1 MLLNYICVKVDSD
14 SEINWDE
21 DEDLGDTEIPG
32 VKSIID
38 NKLLSILNLIIFF
51 FFPIVLIDKGDE
63 SKFEKPYFKTCTV
76 DVSQSPFPYL
86 LLICQFLVVHK
97 CQKNV

>member
-32 VKSIID
+32 VKSIIET
-38 NKLLSILNLIIFF
+38 NL
-51 FFPIVLIDKGDE
+51 
-63 SKFEKPYFKTCTV
+63 Y
-76 DVSQSPFPYL
+76 QS
-86 LLICQFLVVHK
+86 
-97 CQKNV
+97 

>member
-38 NKLLSILNLIIFF
+38 NKLLSILNLIIFSF
-51 FFPIVLIDKGDE
+51 LL
-63 SKFEKPYFKTCTV
+63 
-76 DVSQSPFPYL
+76 SPASF
-86 LLICQFLVVHK
+86 
-97 CQKNV
+97 

>member
-38 NKLLSILNLIIFF
+38 NKLLSILNLIIFS

-76 DVSQSPFPYL
+76 DVGQSPFPYL

>member
-38 NKLLSILNLIIFF
+38 NKLLSDLKFDNIFLF
-51 FFPIVLIDKGDE
+51 SNSFDR
-63 SKFEKPYFKTCTV
+63 
-76 DVSQSPFPYL
+76 QRR
-86 LLICQFLVVHK
+86 
-97 CQKNV
+97 

>member
-51 FFPIVLIDKGDE
+51 FLFSNSSDR
-63 SKFEKPYFKTCTV
+63 
-76 DVSQSPFPYL
+76 QRR
-86 LLICQFLVVHK
+86 
-97 CQKNV
+97 